1 MFINLTVSSL
11 GKLETSEIQTN
22 GFLFPFTGK
31 VQMTRVLKPILLDCD
46 LGGEVMM
53 LDLILSNLL
62 LTFFC
67 SAFFHA
73 FAFMKIA
80 FIYFT
85 ILIFFFLKW

>member
-62 LTFFC
+62 NLFLFC
-67 SAFFHA
+67 
-73 FAFMKIA
+73 
-80 FIYFT
+80 
-85 ILIFFFLKW
+85 ILPCICFYENCFYLFYYTNIFFLKW

>member
-62 LTFFC
+62 LTFFVLH
-67 SAFFHA
+67 SSMHLLLW
-73 FAFMKIA
+73 KLLL
-80 FIYFT
+80 FILLY
-85 ILIFFFLKW
+85 